1 MQTGRFDES
10 DATPADDEHAEEY
23 TEQDKDVPRE
33 AWQELANIIPRHAPD
48 EEHHPTRR
56 FEDLKQIDEVP
67 YTTYVEA
74 YQHCQQHHL
83 NHPHGYYGRFSFEVC
98 ILGEVKH
105 DLFYIA
111 VLWPSVNRPRAVA
124 VSAHVH
130 LYSVQNRLQVAERE
144 VSMTDERIRVLS
156 WWYAYSVV
164 PRSHFVLEEVKE
176 SPLRIRSRS
185 RVAVLNVQSWTV
197 T

>member
-67 YTTYVEA
+67 YTTR
-74 YQHCQQHHL
+74 
-83 NHPHGYYGRFSFEVC
+83 GGRDKPVTPDQPQLTPLEVS
-98 ILGEVKH
+98 
-105 DLFYIA
+105 
-111 VLWPSVNRPRAVA
+111 SVNDWIHRFVLSLQDKTLINEAMNEPINHGVLPSDSLRFAVQIVKKSSGLLNLKAKMARAVA
-124 VSAHVH
+124 
-130 LYSVQNRLQVAERE
+130 Q
-144 VSMTDERIRVLS
+144 
-156 WWYAYSVV
+156 
-164 PRSHFVLEEVKE
+164 
-176 SPLRIRSRS
+176 
-185 RVAVLNVQSWTV
+185 
-197 T
+197 